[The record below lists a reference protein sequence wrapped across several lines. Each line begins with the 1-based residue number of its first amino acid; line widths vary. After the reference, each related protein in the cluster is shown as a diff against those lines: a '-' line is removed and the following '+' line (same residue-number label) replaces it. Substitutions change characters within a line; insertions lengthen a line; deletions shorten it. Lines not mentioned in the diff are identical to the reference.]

1 MGAKKLLA
9 VFSTAST
16 AFGLAGVLAVAAA
29 PAEPPRNAGY
39 DLLIDSGTPLPDTL
53 QNRQLLINGVLA
65 ATTTGDEKEG
75 QRLPPAVT
83 GVIED
88 LAAPATDFTCA
99 REALAGYLQQ
109 EAEERKNTELL
120 SAMIGAAGL
129 DSESR
134 AEDAARSFALTG
146 TVDWQELSSVQA
158 TMAGVYLEGFSEL
171 IGAVDRNGQLE
182 RLGQLRNTTL
192 ICSSPV

>member
-75 QRLPPAVT
+75 QPLPPAVT

-99 REALAGYLQQ
+99 REALAGYLQR

-120 SAMIGAAGL
+120 RAMIGAAGL
-129 DSESR
+129 DNESR